1 MKKSTHI
8 IPILYMLL
16 LLNSHH
22 IPMKKPTT
30 NFVTETRSAI
40 PTAHGHGIGT
50 TTPGDSGTGKI
61 MEPKPWVNRD
71 VK

>member
-8 IPILYMLL
+8 IPIYPNTIRML

-22 IPMKKPTT
+22 IPMKKP
-30 NFVTETRSAI
+30 VTGVSAI

-50 TTPGDSGTGKI
+50 TTPDWEDHGTKTMGQ
-61 MEPKPWVNRD
+61 P
-71 VK
+71 